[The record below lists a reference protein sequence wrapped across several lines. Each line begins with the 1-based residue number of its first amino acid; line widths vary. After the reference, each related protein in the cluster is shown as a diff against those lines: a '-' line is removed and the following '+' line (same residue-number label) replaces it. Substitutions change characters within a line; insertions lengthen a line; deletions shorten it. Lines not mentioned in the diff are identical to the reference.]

1 MFPRFEWLFNALLV
15 ICWAYVAFYVF
26 PSAVYFLIK

>member
-15 ICWAYVAFYVF
+15 IGWAYVAFYVF
-26 PSAVYFLIK
+26 PSAVYFLI